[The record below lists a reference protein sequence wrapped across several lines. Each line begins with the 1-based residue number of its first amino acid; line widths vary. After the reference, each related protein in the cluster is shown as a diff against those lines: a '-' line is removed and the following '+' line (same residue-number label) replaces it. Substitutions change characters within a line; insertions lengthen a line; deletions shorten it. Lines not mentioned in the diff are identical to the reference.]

1 MSNTKYV
8 RINPRTQLTTR
19 HRAGI
24 GFSQTW
30 KQVDV
35 DAATLEAIEE
45 DPYLEV
51 TDHPTVLVELPAVSQ
66 IGAIEAGQEPNN
78 TPESTATDE
87 GSTGETAAE
96 GTDTGT
102 ASPVANAA
110 DAETG
115 NENPTETGPEA
126 DGSEGLTTGD
136 EIKTGDD
143 APVADAADA
152 ETGNENP
159 TETGPE
165 ADGSE
170 GLTTG
175 DEIKTG
181 DDAPVADAADAGAD
195 GTAATDGEQP
205 ANTAEKTAAE
215 LRIEQIKGAIEVLN
229 PNVAENWLGDG
240 RPATKAIDLIL
251 GAPLSPV
258 SAAER
263 DAIWAEIQSARS
275 AG

>member
-1 MSNTKYV
+1 MPKLYCRV
-8 RINPRTQLTTR
+8 NPRTDIEKR
-19 HRAGI
+19 DRAGQRFTRNWRELD
-24 GFSQTW
+24 GM
-30 KQVDV
+30 D
-35 DAATLEAIEE
+35 DATVAALQE

-51 TDHPTVLVELPAVSQ
+51 TDKPTVLVEVAATSQ
-66 IGAIEAGQEPNN
+66 AGAIETEQGPNN
-78 TPESTATDE
+78 PVKSEATDE

-102 ASPVANAA
+102 ASPVANTA
-110 DAETG
+110 DADLG
-115 NENPTETGPEA
+115 NENPVETGPEA
-126 DGSEGLTTGD
+126 DGSEGLATTD

-143 APVADAADA
+143 APA
-152 ETGNENP
+152 
-159 TETGPE
+159 
-165 ADGSE
+165 
-170 GLTTG
+170 
-175 DEIKTG
+175 
-181 DDAPVADAADAGAD
+181 ADAADAGAD

-240 RPATKAIDLIL
+240 RPATKAIELIL

>member
-102 ASPVANAA
+102 ASPVANTA
-110 DAETG
+110 DADAD
-115 NENPTETGPEA
+115 NENPTERDPEA
-126 DGSEGLTTGD
+126 PAPEGLATGD
-136 EIKTGDD
+136 EIKTGGD
-143 APVADAADA
+143 APA
-152 ETGNENP
+152 
-159 TETGPE
+159 
-165 ADGSE
+165 
-170 GLTTG
+170 
-175 DEIKTG
+175 
-181 DDAPVADAADAGAD
+181 ADAADAGAD

-205 ANTAEKTAAE
+205 ANTAEKTEHQHKIDVIKAAIQA
-215 LRIEQIKGAIEVLN
+215 LDVG
-229 PNVAENWLGDG
+229 VADNWVADGKPKAAALTVALGY
-240 RPATKAIDLIL
+240 
-251 GAPLSPV
+251 PV
-258 SAAER
+258 TAEDR
-263 DAIWAEIQSARS
+263 DEAWAQIQSERS